1 MASMQTSEVTH
12 ERLQQLAAMAA
23 PRDCCVLSLY
33 LNLDPRDGLGAGP
46 GRRTAVTSLLDE
58 AAREVDGVDGLSH
71 EAHMALRE
79 DVGRAREYLEGGER
93 DGWAEGAQGLALFLC
108 GPADLLEVVRLPRPV
123 AQRVLISDRPSIE
136 PLAEIGT
143 AQHWAVLVL
152 DGDNARLLEGLGDRL
167 EEAKAIE
174 DERVSATGGKG
185 GWSSQRFSRSLHKE
199 EVEHLRNAAE
209 MLVECDRKR
218 HYRQIFVGTTSVLFS
233 ELERHLDQ
241 QTRQRIFGRFEAGA
255 DWESPADIYAR
266 VEPLLEEHR
275 IREEREAL
283 EHLPLMGVRGLRDTL
298 QALYERRVRIL
309 LLEPGV
315 EHPGFVCPRCRWAEP
330 EGRETCPVDGEAM
343 RPHPNLAEWA
353 VESAVEQVAE
363 IVVVRH
369 HDELRETE
377 GIAAVRRF

>member
-1 MASMQTSEVTH
+1 MSMQTSDVTH
-12 ERLQQLAAMAA
+12 ERLQRLAALDA
-23 PRDCCVLSLY
+23 PADCRVLSLY
-33 LNLDPRDGLGAGP
+33 LNLDPRDGLGTGP

-58 AAREVDGVDGLSH
+58 AERSIEGVDGLSH
-71 EAHMALRE
+71 KAHMALRE
-79 DVGRAREYLEGGER
+79 DVGRAREFLEGGER

-108 GPADLLEVVRLPRPV
+108 GPADVFEVVRLPRPV

-136 PLAEIGT
+136 PLAEVGT
-143 AQHWAVLVL
+143 AEQWAVLVL
-152 DGDNARLLEGLGDRL
+152 DGDNARLLEGIGDRL

-174 DERVSATGGKG
+174 DERVSARGGKG

-199 EVEHLRNAAE
+199 EVEHVRNAAE
-209 MLVECDRKR
+209 MLVDCDRR
-218 HYRQIFVGTTSVLFS
+218 RRYRRIYVGTTSVLFS
-233 ELERHLDQ
+233 ELERHVDQ
-241 QTRQRIFGRFEAGA
+241 QTRQRIVGRFDAGA

-266 VEPLLEEHR
+266 VQPLLEQDE

-283 EHLPLMGVRGLRDTL
+283 EHLPLAGVRGFRDTL

-309 LLEPGV
+309 LLAPAVERPGV
-315 EHPGFVCPRCRWAEP
+315 VCPRCRWAEP
-330 EGRETCPVDGEAM
+330 EGRATCPVDGVEM

-363 IVVVRH
+363 IVIVRH